1 MQAKMIAMLEGSLSE
16 RKGVTLFFHGQSI
29 PMVVTEVIGTEAVL
43 GKNQE
48 FSEILVRLDQVEACA
63 MG

>member
-1 MQAKMIAMLEGSLSE
+1 MHAKMIAMLEKSLSD
-16 RKGVTLFFHGQSI
+16 RKGITLFLHGQAI
-29 PMVVTEVIGTEAVL
+29 PMVVTELIGTEAVA

-48 FSEILVRLDQVEACA
+48 FSEILVRLDQIEACA